1 MIRAVCRAD
10 NNSTYANIDAIND
23 GNYPQYAALGTIA
36 ADTYVT
42 VGFEVFNN
50 NNLSKN
56 RVNFY
61 VNRELYGTI
70 TNAEQLYPPFVHG
83 RGVSGST
90 ASSIPATAAT
100 RLGIAFDMINS
111 VQNASIMTVD
121 YVLAAQDREVIY
133 NYKG

>member
-1 MIRAVCRAD
+1 V
-10 NNSTYANIDAIND
+10 T
-23 GNYPQYAALGTIA
+23 
-36 ADTYVT
+36 ADTYLT

-50 NNLSKN
+50 NSLGRN

-61 VNRELYGTI
+61 INRELYGTI
-70 TNAEQLYPPFVHG
+70 TNEQQIYPPFVHG
-83 RGVSGST
+83 SPISGST

-100 RLGIAFDMINS
+100 RLGVAFDMINS

-121 YVLAAQDREVIY
+121 YVLAAQDREIVY